1 MPASRH
7 PVFMPMVGT
16 TWVPESEDGI
26 CTTCSSCPTL
36 GPRWM
41 HILVCPCRATL
52 ASSTRQDALRIFCWL
67 AARTIGQT
75 TVKHLVVDVERV
87 GKKKQT
93 QLAQT
98 PSFIAPPRCRH
109 ARSCGARHRHEAAGT
124 STPTQARPAVR
135 RRDSPG
141 PTDADPD
148 AAPRQPTRAWI
159 FCDPAVL
166 DNFARH
172 WAPRCELILRP
183 LLPSHLFLPAT
194 SCDFLSSSHPS
205 TIPFFPSSN
214 NQTRRQNVDRADV
227 SAPCALA
234 LCPSI
239 TPPPLDPQLPSATP
253 RRGARPRTARLTPA
267 QLHCHQA
274 RRCPARTRWPHHLP
288 LRAAWV
294 QACRHQAHHPRQ
306 GAPRGP
312 LYDAYPLRRTG
323 RPC

>member
-1 MPASRH
+1 MSCTYSAGWLLEPSTRLSSISSLIFKRSERRSRLNWSRH
-7 PVFMPMVGT
+7 
-16 TWVPESEDGI
+16 
-26 CTTCSSCPTL
+26 
-36 GPRWM
+36 R
-41 HILVCPCRATL
+41 
-52 ASSTRQDALRIFCWL
+52 
-67 AARTIGQT
+67 
-75 TVKHLVVDVERV
+75 HL
-87 GKKKQT
+87 
-93 QLAQT
+93 L
-98 PSFIAPPRCRH
+98 PPPNCKH

-124 STPTQARPAVR
+124 STPTQERPAVR

-141 PTDADPD
+141 PTDAAPD

-172 WAPRCELILRP
+172 WAPRCELILHP
-183 LLPSHLFLPAT
+183 LLPSHLFLPT
-194 SCDFLSSSHPS
+194 TTRDFLSSSHPS
-205 TIPFFPSSN
+205 SIPFFPSSN
-214 NQTRRQNVDRADV
+214 NQKRRQNVDRADV
-227 SAPCALA
+227 RAPRTLA

-239 TPPPLDPQLPSATP
+239 TPPSLDLQIPSATP
-253 RRGARPRTARLTPA
+253 RQGARTTTARLTPA

-312 LYDAYPLRRTG
+312 LYDPYPTPSQS
-323 RPC
+323 RPTMLTLGTDADLKDKPFFAGLVECTTPAPRGTRSMLT